1 MPRCPTITFQVAKV
15 PKTLAKHNSTKVSFK
30 FTPRTEIFTLTYIYV
45 EYEDSI
51 TSCHIWN
58 IDGRK

>member
-51 TSCHIWN
+51 TSCHI
-58 IDGRK
+58 